1 MNDPDPPNP
10 NPILVPPPKESND
23 VSRQSRYTRSVS
35 GAGKSS
41 LKQVNAVSKTDLG
54 SMKKSSR
61 KGSKKKRLLK
71 GMDGVEYEVEDTEE
85 MVTRDENL
93 EVDDGNSTVRE
104 SNDVS
109 RQSRSTRSVSGAG
122 KSSLKQV
129 NAVSKTDLGS
139 MKKSS
144 RKGSKKKRLLK
155 GMDGVEYEVE
165 DTEEMV
171 TRDENLEVDDGN
183 STVGVNTNEEVGVG
197 SGLDEV
203 SAAVNQ
209 SKSVVNEIN
218 NTTTYVND
226 NNVENMGSKDISSNV
241 NNTVG
246 EMPVPFEN
254 NPILNPGNGKAM
266 NHGSVSASDKMSN
279 GNVVGEVVDVN
290 ANAEMVWPSLKET
303 MKKDTVMLDQNSKQ
317 PMSFV
322 NAFQGIGGYGNNK
335 LAKIPGRINEQDE
348 VSAAV
353 NQSKSVVNEINNTT
367 AYVNDNN
374 VENMGSKDISSNV
387 NITVGEMPVPFENN
401 PILNPGN
408 GKAMNH
414 GSVSASDKMSNG
426 NAVGEVVDVNANAE
440 MVWPSLKETMKKD
453 TVMLDQNSKQPMSF
467 VIAFQGIGGYGNNK
481 LAKIPGRINEQAY
494 GRASL
499 ARVLIEVDATSD
511 LVEEIEVCYEKMGKS
526 MMLKVEYT
534 WRPPLCTH
542 CKVFGHEYKKCSNRV
557 ITMEEQNEKAKD
569 VTQSMA
575 KMVESSKVNEE
586 WQQPKRFTRNEAST
600 SKNNNKQDM
609 SYNMNRGGFNNRGRG
624 RNGMMGRGN
633 MSQRNSYE
641 NNGVR
646 FVQVENG
653 ANKVDE
659 TQVWETK
666 NKSKQDNKGKS
677 VSVSNE
683 GLNNKNKEVVEEGSD
698 EWVQMWKKI
707 DLACDLGM
715 QIADSEKTKW
725 SEDLKKYYTDKCDA
739 KPKVK

>member
-23 VSRQSRYTRSVS
+23 VSRQSRSTRSVS

-41 LKQVNAVSKTDLG
+41 LKQVNVVSKTGLG
-54 SMKKSSR
+54 SMKKSSK

-71 GMDGVEYEVEDTEE
+71 GMDGVEYEVEVTEE
-85 MVTRDENL
+85 MDTRDENL
-93 EVDDGNSTVRE
+93 EVN
-104 SNDVS
+104 
-109 RQSRSTRSVSGAG
+109 
-122 KSSLKQV
+122 
-129 NAVSKTDLGS
+129 
-139 MKKSS
+139 
-144 RKGSKKKRLLK
+144 
-155 GMDGVEYEVE
+155 
-165 DTEEMV
+165 
-171 TRDENLEVDDGN
+171 DGN
-183 STVGVNTNEEVGVG
+183 STVGVNTNEEEGVG

-218 NTTTYVND
+218 NTTAYVNE
-226 NNVENMGSKDISSNV
+226 NSVENMGSKDISSNV

-266 NHGSVSASDKMSN
+266 NHGSVSASDKMSI

-290 ANAEMVWPSLKET
+290 TNVETVWPSLKET
-303 MKKDTVMLDQNSKQ
+303 MKKDTVMLDQNNKQ

-322 NAFQGIGGYGNNK
+322 NAFQGIGE
-335 LAKIPGRINEQDE
+335 IPGR
-348 VSAAV
+348 
-353 NQSKSVVNEINNTT
+353 
-367 AYVNDNN
+367 
-374 VENMGSKDISSNV
+374 
-387 NITVGEMPVPFENN
+387 
-401 PILNPGN
+401 L
-408 GKAMNH
+408 
-414 GSVSASDKMSNG
+414 
-426 NAVGEVVDVNANAE
+426 
-440 MVWPSLKETMKKD
+440 
-453 TVMLDQNSKQPMSF
+453 
-467 VIAFQGIGGYGNNK
+467 
-481 LAKIPGRINEQAY
+481 NEQAY
-494 GRASL
+494 GRASF
-499 ARVLIEVDATSD
+499 ARVLIEVDATTY
-511 LVEEIEVCYEKMGKS
+511 LMEEIEVCYEKMGKS
-526 MMLKVEYT
+526 MILKVEYT

-542 CKVFGHEYKKCSNRV
+542 CKVFGHEYKKCSKRV
-557 ITMEEQNEKAKD
+557 ITMEERNEKAKD
-569 VTQSMA
+569 VTQS
-575 KMVESSKVNEE
+575 
-586 WQQPKRFTRNEAST
+586 
-600 SKNNNKQDM
+600 
-609 SYNMNRGGFNNRGRG
+609 GFNNRGRG

-633 MSQRNSYE
+633 MSQRNSYG

-698 EWVQMWKKI
+698 EWIQMRKKI

-715 QIADSEKTKW
+715 QIVDSEKTKW

-739 KPKVK
+739 KAKGKMMEGLKWRISKL